1 MKTLR
6 ASSAMIV
13 AGFALALCLLTFMAS
28 PAQARQSIPSGA
40 PPPGQRDPFGEVR
53 ERQQREAQLRSAE
66 LLGGVRTAD
75 RRGAEAE
82 ARQMSAD
89 FKRLQILRNDV
100 VRHLQSDKPL
110 DYKFI
115 AAGTEEINRRA
126 ARLKAHLVREAP
138 ETEKKEQEKQAD
150 IGDGQ
155 LTDALVKL
163 CKRIDSFT
171 ENPVFNLPDVV
182 DVQESVKAGRD
193 LLDVIRLSE
202 GVNKVAE
209 RLSKTTQKK

>member
-6 ASSAMIV
+6 SSSAMIV
-13 AGFALALCLLTFMAS
+13 AGFALALCLLTLMAS
-28 PAQARQSIPSGA
+28 PAQARQSTPPGA
-40 PPPGQRDPFGEVR
+40 SPPGQRDPFGEVR

-66 LLGGVRTAD
+66 LLGGVKTTG

-138 ETEKKEQEKQAD
+138 EAAKKEQEKHAD

-155 LTDALVKL
+155 LTDALVKM

-171 ENPVFNLPDVV
+171 ENPVFKLADVV
-182 DVQESVKAGRD
+182 DVKESVKAGRD
-193 LLDVIRLSE
+193 LLDVIRLS
-202 GVNKVAE
+202 GDVNKLAE
-209 RLSKTTQKK
+209 RLSKTTQRK